1 MFDDLDITFSSETV
15 DIGWGRVCITKFA
28 DSRIEKI
35 NSYSQYFYIDP
46 TKEYFYVYFELFD
59 LYRCVLKYTYDDH
72 SLDVEIINN
81 TDHEVLLKTDDL
93 EFVVEKIE
101 EIYIDSFRGMLS

>member
-1 MFDDLDITFSSETV
+1 MLELDLTFSSEII
-15 DIGWGRVCITKFA
+15 DIGWGRMCLTKFA
-28 DSRIEKI
+28 DTRIERI
-35 NSYSQYFYIDP
+35 NSYCQYFYVDP

-59 LYRCVLKYTYDDH
+59 LYRCVLKYTYDDQV
-72 SLDVEIINN
+72 LDVEIINN

-101 EIYIDSFRGMLS
+101 ELYIDNFRDMLS